1 MATLKPTLTLQSDA
15 GDITSDEI
23 NFTVTDSI
31 TVSSTGKKV
40 ISNGR
45 IATDNSGV
53 TFLAASDYGKSYVYL
68 RNTDDT
74 IAISIKHGTTVFAIL
89 GAEEF
94 AFFPW
99 DGTGNLVAVVA
110 SGTPVLEY
118 AAFEA

>member
-45 IATDNSGV
+45 IATSSSGV
-53 TFLAASDYGKSYVYL
+53 TFLDASDYGKSYVYL
-68 RNTDDT
+68 RNIDDT
-74 IAISIKHGTTVFAIL
+74 IVITIKHGTTAFATL

-99 DGTGNLVAVVA
+99 DGTGNLIADSA

-118 AAFEA
+118 AVFEA